1 MITNTT
7 LAIFLI
13 IHSDRLRHRMHS
25 HQKLDKTQMLYLI
38 RILKI
43 PTVQPEMKP
52 EIDQSEIDHHHKESF
67 REAHQEAVGEENNVG
82 NVMQNHMLNAL
93 HLVNMLHVHQ
103 VTKE

>member
-67 REAHQEAVGEENNVG
+67 REVHPEAVGEENNVG

>member
-1 MITNTT
+1 
-7 LAIFLI
+7 
-13 IHSDRLRHRMHS
+13 MHS
-25 HQKLDKTQMLYLI
+25 HLKLVKILMLYLI
-38 RILKI
+38 QILKI

-52 EIDQSEIDHHHKESF
+52 EIDQSEIDHRHKESF
-67 REAHQEAVGEENNVG
+67 REAHQVAVGEANNVG